1 MQQAQAGKGTTFI
14 KLGDQ
19 RTGENNAEYGRYTT
33 LVKDPKL
40 KMIYIQG
47 YQAGESK
54 HSAVTCPYRE
64 GDFVAML
71 AWMTGY
77 TDACMDWLAEL

>member
-1 MQQAQAGKGTTFI
+1 MP
-14 KLGDQ
+14 
-19 RTGENNAEYGRYTT
+19 
-33 LVKDPKL
+33 KDPKL
-40 KMIYIQG
+40 KLIYMQG
-47 YQAGESK
+47 YQAGESR
-54 HSAVTCPYRE
+54 HSAVTCPHRE